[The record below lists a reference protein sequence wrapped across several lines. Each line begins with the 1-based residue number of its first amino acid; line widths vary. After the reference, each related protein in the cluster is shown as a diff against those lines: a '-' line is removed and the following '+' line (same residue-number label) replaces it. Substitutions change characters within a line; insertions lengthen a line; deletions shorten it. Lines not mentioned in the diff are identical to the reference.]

1 MIIVWG
7 PHDDPPAARILEL
20 LRGGGIDVVHLDD
33 SVLDGLRYDVTL
45 GSGPGGWLEVDGRE
59 IRLDA
64 IEGIYLRPGPQR
76 TPAARTAAACLLAVA
91 SSIDAVVINR
101 PAAGRSNLAKPY
113 QLAAITAAG
122 FAVPPTIVTTDPAA
136 ARAFLA
142 RHGRIVYKS
151 ISGVRSIVA
160 TLDAAGAERLSGV
173 STGPVQL
180 QRWIDGIDVRVHVV
194 GTRWFATAIESGAAD
209 YRYAAEGGHEVKIV
223 ATDIDGEIGRRL
235 VDLAAGM
242 GLLVAGIDLRLT
254 PDDEWYCFEVN
265 PSPGFTFYEEATG
278 QPIAAAIADLLGW
291 ATR

>member
-1 MIIVWG
+1 VIIVWG
-7 PHDDPPAARILEL
+7 PHDDPPSARILEL
-20 LRGGGIDVVHLDD
+20 LRERGIDVVHLDD
-33 SVLDGLRYDVTL
+33 SALDGLRYDVTL

-64 IEGIYLRPGPQR
+64 IHGIYLRPGPQR
-76 TPAARTAAACLLAVA
+76 TPTARAAAACLLGVA

-122 FAVPPTIVTTDPAA
+122 FAVPPTIVTTDPVA

-160 TLDAAGAERLSGV
+160 TLDATGAERLSGV

-180 QRWIDGIDVRVHVV
+180 QRWIDGIDVRIHVV
-194 GTRWFATAIESGAAD
+194 GTRWFTTAIESGAAD

-223 ATDIDGEIGRRL
+223 ATDVDREIGQRL

-278 QPIAAAIADLLGW
+278 QPIAAAIADLLESRTG
-291 ATR
+291 

>member
-1 MIIVWG
+1 MIVVWA
-7 PHDDPPAARILEL
+7 PQDDPPAARILEL
-20 LRGGGIDVVHLDD
+20 LRERGVDTVYLDD
-33 SVLDGLRYDVTL
+33 AALDGLRYDVTL
-45 GSGPGGWLEVDGRE
+45 ASGPVGWLEVDGRE
-59 IRLDA
+59 IPLDTV
-64 IEGIYLRPGPQR
+64 EGIYLRPGPQR
-76 TPAARTAAACLLAVA
+76 TPTARTAAACLLAVA

-113 QLAAITAAG
+113 QLAAIAGAG

-142 RHGRIVYKS
+142 RHDRIVYKS

-160 TLDAAGAERLSGV
+160 TLDAAGSERLSGV

-209 YRYAAEGGHEVKIV
+209 YRYAAEGGNEVKIV
-223 ATDIDGEIGRRL
+223 ATDVDAEIGQRL

-242 GLLVAGIDLRLT
+242 GLLVAGIDLRVT

-265 PSPGFTFYEEATG
+265 PSPGFTFYEEATA
-278 QPIAAAIADLLGW
+278 QPIAAAIADLLES